1 MNQKLILLPLLAQVL
16 LTIIVSLRL
25 VTARV
30 NEMRRKRIHPQKI
43 ATATGASQQLS
54 DSLKISDNF
63 SNQFETPVVFYTLIV
78 LLYITS
84 MANTVFMVLTSL
96 FAVLRYVHSYI
107 HCGSN
112 NVMQRFYIFV
122 TSAILLWLSW
132 ALFAFEL
139 IKSL

>member
-1 MNQKLILLPLLAQVL
+1 MNQKLILLPLLAQIL

-25 VTARV
+25 VTARI
-30 NEMRRKRIHPQKI
+30 NEMRQKRIHPQKI
-43 ATATGASQQLS
+43 ATSTGATQQLS

-63 SNQFETPVVFYTLIV
+63 SNQFETPVVFYTLII

-84 MANTVFMVLTSL
+84 MANTVFMILTSL

-112 NVMQRFYIFV
+112 NVMQRFYVFV
-122 TSAILLWLSW
+122 ASAILLWLSW
-132 ALFAFEL
+132 ILFAFEL

>member
-25 VTARV
+25 VTARI
-30 NEMRRKRIHPQKI
+30 NEMRQKRIHPQKI
-43 ATATGASQQLS
+43 ATSTGATQQLS

-63 SNQFETPVVFYTLIV
+63 SNQFETPVVFYTLII

-84 MANTVFMVLTSL
+84 MANTVFMILTSL

-112 NVMQRFYIFV
+112 NVMQRFYVFV
-122 TSAILLWLSW
+122 ASAILLWLSW
-132 ALFAFEL
+132 ILFAFEL